1 MNKKIFT
8 NSKKWSKSNNTLIG
22 LPRPFYIVSDFFI
35 KKVSFRI
42 AKKIPVPWQ
51 SLPIFN
57 EDTLVVF
64 NVIEENESLVVSD
77 GRCGYCGIK
86 FDDYDSCSRWTI
98 ERGTPSLD
106 GKRSPNVFSDNYPLH
121 KECMRQARIFCPFM
135 KLRND
140 TEFEFG
146 TFLELKKH
154 AEVFINKHKKIP
166 PVS

>member
-1 MNKKIFT
+1 MNKKIFI
-8 NSKKWSKSNNTLIG
+8 NSEKWSEYNKDTTG
-22 LPRPFYIVSDFFI
+22 VPRPFYILSNFFL
-35 KKVSFRI
+35 KNAPFKI

-57 EDTLVVF
+57 DETLTVF
-64 NVIEENESLVVSD
+64 NVIEKNESLVISD

-86 FDDYDSCSRWTI
+86 FKDFDSCSRWTI
-98 ERGTPSLD
+98 ERGTPSID
-106 GKRSPNVFSDNYPLH
+106 GKKGPNVFSDNYPLH